1 MSKEEEED
9 LEARTEVSPQ
19 PGAPLKFALDCI
31 SIAVGQVEMR
41 VDQGLER
48 Q

>member
-1 MSKEEEED
+1 MSKEEEEN
-9 LEARTEVSPQ
+9 LEAKAELRPQ
-19 PGAPLKFALDCI
+19 PGAPLKFAPDCI
-31 SIAVGQVEMR
+31 SVGVDQVEMR

>member
-9 LEARTEVSPQ
+9 LEAKAELSPQ
-19 PGAPLKFALDCI
+19 PSASLKSAPDCI